1 MVDVKDVKD
10 VKTGFKLL
18 RFMGKIPFFSETEWD
33 ATSLDVKVNI
43 LRGVTKTYIMGIT
56 HEVAKATLSFAR
68 KELAEQR
75 KANKKAIKAELAQLD
90 PNDPEYCYKK
100 SMLEF
105 RLSPESR
112 RKGV

>member
-18 RFMGKIPFFSETEWD
+18 RFMQKMPFFSETEWD
-33 ATSLDVKVNI
+33 ATPLETKVNI
-43 LRGVTKTYIMGIT
+43 LNRVAKQYIMGIT
-56 HEVAKATLSFAR
+56 HEVAKVTLNFAR

-75 KANKKAIKAELAQLD
+75 KANRKAVKAELAQLD